1 MQAVG
6 PSPQRSCLLAMSM
19 GEGRTT
25 PQMPVRV
32 RPILV
37 PKVTHAGEH
46 HGNPGFVGSR
56 NYFVVAHRTT
66 RLNHRS
72 DAIGSSVIQTV
83 AEREEGVG
91 GHHRAGN
98 LQAGVLSLDSGDTR
112 GVDAAHLAGADTDG
126 LAVFRVDDGVGFNE
140 LGHFP
145 GEDQVMDFLLARCT
159 LSNDLQVFGLDHAD
173 IAALHQQATVDAFE
187 VPASA
192 ALGRPF
198 AAFQQA
204 YVGFGGDYG
213 ASLCADFRGD
223 DHFYELAL
231 DDGLGGGTVQFAV
244 EGDDAAESRFGI
256 SGVGQL
262 IGLADAA
269 FAVQRHGHA
278 ARVGV
283 LDDDAS
289 RFDEALHAFQRSVG
303 VGHVVE
309 RQFLALQLDGCG
321 HAGFTL
327 LRFHVERR
335 ALVRVLAVAHFLSLD
350 ELAVEGA
357 RESAA
362 LFGTQGVAALV
373 DGAQVVG
380 DHPVVGRGVLEGFQR
395 QVEALGV
402 AQAAGFQ
409 RLDDAGVVTCVDHN
423 RHVFVVLRGGAD
435 HGWAADVD
443 VLDGVGQ
450 VTTRLGHGGSEGGEV
465 DRDQVDRLDAVL
477 VHYCAVEGATAE
489 DAAMDFRV
497 QGLDA
502 TVHHFREAGVVG
514 DFHSSD
520 AVVLEQLVSAASGED
535 FHIQGDELAGKLED
549 AGLVGNTDQGTAN
562 GEAGGLVG
570 HFRVHQG
577 GSISKK
583 GGCCGPPFSGVRG
596 QSRSYCL
603 SFLRRVPRFR
613 PSSSEALVWLPLT

>member
-1 MQAVG
+1 
-6 PSPQRSCLLAMSM
+6 
-19 GEGRTT
+19 
-25 PQMPVRV
+25 MPVRV
-32 RPILV
+32 RPVLV
-37 PKVTHAGEH
+37 PKVAHAGEH

-56 NYFVVAHRTT
+56 DYFVVTHRTA
-66 RLNHRS
+66 RLDHRS
-72 DAIGSSVIQTV
+72 NAIGSSVVQTV

-173 IAALHQQATVDAFE
+173 VAALHQQATVDAFE

-223 DHFYELAL
+223 DHFDKLAL
-231 DDGLGGGTVQFAV
+231 DDGLGGGAVQLTV
-244 EGDDAAESRFGI
+244 EGDDAAEGRLGVS
-256 SGVGQL
+256 SVGQL
-262 IGLADAA
+262 VGLADAA
-269 FAVQRHGHA
+269 FAVESHRHA

-283 LDDDAS
+283 LDDYAG
-289 RFDEALHAFQRSVG
+289 RFDEALHTFQRGVG

-309 RQFLALQLDGCG
+309 RQFFALQLNGAG

-335 ALVRVLAVAHFLSLD
+335 ALVRILAVAHFLSLD

-357 RESAA
+357 REGAT
-362 LFGTQGVAALV
+362 LFGAEDVAALG

-380 DHPVVGRGVLEGFQR
+380 DH
-395 QVEALGV
+395 
-402 AQAAGFQ
+402 
-409 RLDDAGVVTCVDHN
+409 D
-423 RHVFVVLRGGAD
+423 
-435 HGWAADVD
+435 
-443 VLDGVGQ
+443 
-450 VTTRLGHGGSEGGEV
+450 
-465 DRDQVDRLDAVL
+465 
-477 VHYCAVEGATAE
+477 
-489 DAAMDFRV
+489 
-497 QGLDA
+497 
-502 TVHHFREAGVVG
+502 
-514 DFHSSD
+514 
-520 AVVLEQLVSAASGED
+520 
-535 FHIQGDELAGKLED
+535 
-549 AGLVGNTDQGTAN
+549 
-562 GEAGGLVG
+562 
-570 HFRVHQG
+570 
-577 GSISKK
+577 
-583 GGCCGPPFSGVRG
+583 
-596 QSRSYCL
+596 
-603 SFLRRVPRFR
+603 
-613 PSSSEALVWLPLT
+613 